1 MLWKERKYAWFLL
14 AFLWCFGFAGSLSR
28 FVISYYQGEITASLG
43 VGRNF
48 LGTTWSTA
56 TFIGALCA
64 PLGGLLVDRYG
75 VKKVMLLVSSFQI
88 LSITAVITMRNEL
101 GYFIGNGLFAGFVG
115 LGASTSYVLI
125 TGWFKHHRAK
135 ALAVLGSSTSLG
147 FAVMVPILANWQ
159 GLNWI
164 KVYEILLL
172 VSLIFIPCIV
182 FILREH
188 TDREIVADEKDAMNE
203 APTHDS
209 AAKPLLKWLNTVR
222 IFTNMLRHP
231 VYLIVAFGIFT
242 CGISM
247 GTVEMNLV
255 AIHQTAH
262 VSTGMISSAMSLL
275 GLLEVFGGITFS
287 ILLDHTS
294 RTKALA
300 ILYLLRTAAFTFLIL
315 HFPVSPILFSLLF
328 GATYVGAVP
337 GAILVARESL
347 ADGDKNMGLHTGILL
362 LVHQLGG
369 VLAALAGGFNFDLAH
384 NYQLLIGFNLLLSL
398 SVSTL
403 YFKVQSRH
411 KRSEA
416 AAESLAQ

>member
-1 MLWKERKYAWFLL
+1 MLWREKKYAWFLL
-14 AFLWCFGFAGSLSR
+14 IFLWCFGFAGSLSR
-28 FVISYYQGEITASLG
+28 FVISYYQGEITSSLG

-48 LGTTWSTA
+48 LGTTWSVA

-64 PLGGLLVDRYG
+64 PLGGLLVDQFG
-75 VKKVMLLVSSFQI
+75 VKKVMVLVSSCQI
-88 LSITAVITMRNEL
+88 LSIITVLTLQNEL

-125 TGWFKHHRAK
+125 TGWFRHHRAK

-147 FAVMVPILANWQ
+147 FAVMVPVLANWE

-164 KVYEILLL
+164 KVYQVLLL
-172 VSLIFIPCIV
+172 ISLIFIPCIF

-188 TDREIVADEKDAMNE
+188 QKADSIDEDYVTAMPSSPESTNK
-203 APTHDS
+203 PT
-209 AAKPLLKWLNTVR
+209 PKWLTGMR
-222 IFTNMLRHP
+222 LFTQMLRHP
-231 VYLIVAFGIFT
+231 VYLVVAFGILT

-255 AIHQTAH
+255 AIHQQAH
-262 VSTGMISSAMSLL
+262 VSTAMISSAMSLL

-287 ILLDHTS
+287 FLLDHTS

-300 ILYLLRTAAFTFLIL
+300 ILYLLRTAAFTLLIL
-315 HFPVSPILFSLLF
+315 HFPISPVLFSLIF

-347 ADGDKNMGLHTGILL
+347 GGTDKNMGLHTGILL

-369 VLAALAGGFNFDLAH
+369 GLAAMGGGFNFDYAH
-384 NYQLLIGFNLLLSL
+384 NYQILIGLNLLLSL
-398 SVSTL
+398 LVCAG
-403 YFKVQSRH
+403 YFRVQSRN
-411 KRSEA
+411 KAET

>member
-1 MLWKERKYAWFLL
+1 MLWNEKKYAWFLL
-14 AFLWCFGFAGSLSR
+14 LFLWCFGFAGSLSR
-28 FVISYYQGEITASLG
+28 FVISYYQGDITASLG

-48 LGTTWSTA
+48 LGTTWSVA

-64 PLGGLLVDRYG
+64 PLGGILVDRFG
-75 VKKVMLLVSSFQI
+75 VKKVMVLVSSFQI
-88 LSITAVITMRNEL
+88 LSLITVLTIRNEA

-147 FAVMVPILANWQ
+147 FALLVPVLAQWE

-164 KVYEILLL
+164 RVYEALLL
-172 VSLIFIPCIV
+172 ISLLFIPCII

-188 TDREIVADEKDAMNE
+188 HEAADLADPAETPETEPASSPPRKSVTNGLAG
-203 APTHDS
+203 
-209 AAKPLLKWLNTVR
+209 VR
-222 IFTNMLRHP
+222 MFFMMLRHP

-262 VSTGMISSAMSLL
+262 VSTGMISSAMSML

-287 ILLDHTS
+287 VLLDHTS

-300 ILYLLRTAAFTFLIL
+300 ILYLLRTAAFTLLIL
-315 HFPVSPILFSLLF
+315 HFPVSPILFSLIF

-337 GAILVARESL
+337 GDILVARESM
-347 ADGDKNMGLHTGILL
+347 ADADKNMGLHTGILL

-369 VLAALAGGFNFDLAH
+369 VVAALAGGYNYDLAR
-384 NYQLLIGFNLLLSL
+384 NYQLLIGINLLLSL
-398 SVSTL
+398 IVGTL
-403 YFKVQSRH
+403 YFKV
-411 KRSEA
+411 KSERKPA
-416 AAESLAQ
+416 SSSESLAS